1 MQGNLLLAK
10 QQLLYRLLKANAQ
23 TTVNA
28 KKKPDWKCS
37 STPAVISGQT
47 FKLHGFTRGH
57 GKVSQCNVFLIERH
71 VTTLGRLELHVT
83 SNNLVWQEIN
93 SVQYSSFA
101 IQLIGLVQVASI
113 VHYKDKKTKSCLQ
126 VRHCV
131 IKLNLRV

>member
-1 MQGNLLLAK
+1 MDKLLNCMVLRVAME
-10 QQLLYRLLKANAQ
+10 RLR
-23 TTVNA
+23 
-28 KKKPDWKCS
+28 
-37 STPAVISGQT
+37 IE
-47 FKLHGFTRGH
+47 
-57 GKVSQCNVFLIERH
+57 VSQCNVFLIERH

-83 SNNLVWQEIN
+83 INNLVWQEIN
-93 SVQYSSFA
+93 SAQYSSFA

>member
-57 GKVSQCNVFLIERH
+57 GKVKDRGI
-71 VTTLGRLELHVT
+71 
-83 SNNLVWQEIN
+83 
-93 SVQYSSFA
+93 SV
-101 IQLIGLVQVASI
+101 
-113 VHYKDKKTKSCLQ
+113 
-126 VRHCV
+126 
-131 IKLNLRV
+131 

>member
-1 MQGNLLLAK
+1 MVL
-10 QQLLYRLLKANAQ
+10 R
-23 TTVNA
+23 V
-28 KKKPDWKCS
+28 
-37 STPAVISGQT
+37 AVERIE
-47 FKLHGFTRGH
+47 
-57 GKVSQCNVFLIERH
+57 VSQCNVFLIERH

-83 SNNLVWQEIN
+83 INNLVWQEIN

-113 VHYKDKKTKSCLQ
+113 VHYKDKKTKCLQ